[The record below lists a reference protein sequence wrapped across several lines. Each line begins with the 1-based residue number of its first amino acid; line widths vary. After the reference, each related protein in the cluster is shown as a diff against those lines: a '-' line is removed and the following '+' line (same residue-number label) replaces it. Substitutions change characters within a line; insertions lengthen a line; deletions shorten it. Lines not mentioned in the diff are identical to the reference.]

1 MSTWL
6 AKALAAHS
14 RHASCCSGVC
24 ANCAKCAKTPV
35 STASAGG
42 FGTNGTIGTASG
54 IAESEIRAR
63 FEWIMRRLIEDR
75 GRDPV
80 RADSDAREILKVEV
94 LNDLRLAPVQEDTHR
109 CFVCDG
115 ASMPGRAL
123 VPVLTARPDTPL
135 WLHLEPCHE
144 EHRRRR
150 SAMADQLLRLT
161 LPATSGPYRPETEAS
176 GRSPGS
182 R

>member
-1 MSTWL
+1 MSNWL

-14 RHASCCSGVC
+14 RHAGRCSGVC

-35 STASAGG
+35 DVAPAGG

-54 IAESEIRAR
+54 IPESEIRAR
-63 FEWIMRRLIEDR
+63 FAWIVRRLVEDR

-80 RADSDAREILKVEV
+80 RASRDGLAILKVEL
-94 LNDLRLAPVQEDTHR
+94 LNDVRLAPVQEDTYR
-109 CFVCDG
+109 CFVCGGIDR
-115 ASMPGRAL
+115 PGRAL
-123 VPVLTARPDTPL
+123 VPVLTARPDAPL

-150 SAMADQLLRLT
+150 SAMANELLCSA
-161 LPATSGPYRPETEAS
+161 LPAPVGPSEPPT
-176 GRSPGS
+176 
-182 R
+182 

>member
-24 ANCAKCAKTPV
+24 ANCAKCAKTPIDV
-35 STASAGG
+35 APAGG

-54 IAESEIRAR
+54 IPEGEIRAR
-63 FEWIMRRLIEDR
+63 FAWITRRLIEDR

-94 LNDLRLAPVQEDTHR
+94 LNDLRLAPVQDDTHR

-115 ASMPGRAL
+115 ISRTGHVL
-123 VPVLTARPDTPL
+123 VPILTARPDAPL
-135 WLHLEPCHE
+135 WLHLEPCHGE
-144 EHRRRR
+144 YRRRR
-150 SAMADQLLRLT
+150 SALADELLRSA
-161 LPATSGPYRPETEAS
+161 LPTPSGPSAPRT
-176 GRSPGS
+176 
-182 R
+182 